1 MIDRLV
7 FRLPAAVI
15 LLSSIAFI
23 QQCAAHAPA
32 KIMLVS
38 AGQLREFGIDIAKP
52 SSFPNKCYWPISLSD
67 ALVERFKLK
76 GFTLQTLCLAIESP
90 WVAYHPETGQA
101 LKIAAL
107 GEQGPSFLL
116 NPPDCFKHGAPF
128 LDCSVTYY
136 MDAGIRDPEAAE
148 TRQRAQLVDAAVR
161 RLIAAGQFR
170 RDCQCEDLEFNDTLK
185 EVTIKKGA
193 SCHAD
198 TIPACPDP
206 KSAPNWAVCCLRLTV
221 SILTA
226 CLRKVLPTTG
236 CSTSLPIFFMA
247 MLTWLGLQRETLI
260 RSMYRFPQAKNFNTK

>member
-1 MIDRLV
+1 MIDRLL

-15 LLSSIAFI
+15 LLASIAFI
-23 QQCAAHAPA
+23 QQCAAHAPS

-38 AGQLREFGIDIAKP
+38 ESQLREFGIDVTDP
-52 SSFPNKCYWPISLSD
+52 SSFPNKCYGSTSLSD

-76 GFTLQTLCLAIESP
+76 GFTLQTLCLAVNSS
-90 WVAYHPETGQA
+90 WVAYHPETGEA

-128 LDCSVTYY
+128 LDCWVTYD
-136 MDAGIRDPEAAE
+136 MDAGIKDPKVGQ

-170 RDCQCEDLEFNDTLK
+170 RDCQCEDLEFNDTSQK
-185 EVTIKKGA
+185 VTIKKGA

-206 KSAPNWAVCCLRLTV
+206 KIRAESGRLLFEADGINFDGVPTKGFTDYGRFDISPNLFYGYAYMVGSPEGDTDTEYV
-221 SILTA
+221 
-226 CLRKVLPTTG
+226 
-236 CSTSLPIFFMA
+236 SLPSGEK
-247 MLTWLGLQRETLI
+247 L
-260 RSMYRFPQAKNFNTK
+260 